1 MYGGSTLDLFIE
13 GCEQQQSD
21 VVKDEDTTT
30 KDNSLQQKIKLL
42 TRDKIGDLRLHSR
55 SFIGASNDNDVSV
68 EKEDVNTSIEKLSI
82 QDDSDNFLDNEVSN
96 EDTAK
101 STDVKNEE
109 DIDTKTE
116 PTTTEKQ
123 EEVQQQPAVNPMEH
137 GFCFDL
143 TPSLLFASGDAVQGL
158 VKSGVADYLEF
169 KSLKGLYLLMEEES
183 KSSAS
188 TRSRRGRTVNSRNKQ
203 KDR

>member
-13 GCEQQQSD
+13 GCEQQQND
-21 VVKDEDTTT
+21 IIKEDTTT
-30 KDNSLQQKIKLL
+30 NDNTLQLNLL

-55 SFIGASNDNDVSV
+55 SFIGASNDTDASI
-68 EKEDVNTSIEKLSI
+68 EKEEDNTSIEKLSI
-82 QDDSDNFLDNEVSN
+82 QDDSDNVQNKEVSHQVV
-96 EDTAK
+96 DTAR

-116 PTTTEKQ
+116 PTTTQKQ
-123 EEVQQQPAVNPMEH
+123 EEVQQQPAVINPMEH

-158 VKSGVADYLEF
+158 VNSGVADYLEF
-169 KSLKGLYLLMEEES
+169 KSLKGTTL
-183 KSSAS
+183 
-188 TRSRRGRTVNSRNKQ
+188 
-203 KDR
+203 